1 MNDEQGRPAL
11 VWTIGVLKGL
21 LTGEDVDSRDSGYGR
36 ALIDAIERLSGGTR
50 EQNECSLT
58 WTINSLRERIENMGR
73 AVSTEYGVG
82 AALMDAV
89 KRLEKLEPNS
99 ST

>member
-1 MNDEQGRPAL
+1 MEP
-11 VWTIGVLKGL
+11 VKITVEF
-21 LTGEDVDSRDSGYGR
+21 LTLFFHDADFEKREYDSQRYH
-36 ALIDAIERLSGGTR
+36 
-50 EQNECSLT
+50 
-58 WTINSLRERIENMGR
+58 
-73 AVSTEYGVG
+73 